1 MFVMRP
7 RDRHRWRAPTS
18 ALATAMG
25 VFIAGM
31 TIGAVRAASGTT
43 EAPQADPT
51 RTIRDGV
58 YTVEQAARGQKLYAA
73 ICIRCHG
80 EDLLGANA
88 RPLAGDAFIRDW
100 GGLTLDHFYE
110 RAKTMPPGDG
120 ARLADGEYLDVIT
133 YVLQVNAVPA
143 GDAELEVRMLPD
155 IVVEGEGGPD
165 EVPDFSLVHVV
176 GCLTRGPEGDW
187 LVSDASDPVRTRDPA
202 ASAGDALSEA
212 EATAPG
218 SGSFRLMYVFPD
230 PSAYEGHRVETKG
243 FLIRGPQD
251 ALNVTVVASLASTCG
266 GP

>member
-1 MFVMRP
+1 MRT
-7 RDRHRWRAPTS
+7 RDRHWWLAPT
-18 ALATAMG
+18 ARLATATV

-31 TIGAVRAASGTT
+31 AVGAVRAASGPT
-43 EAPQADPT
+43 EASQGDPT

-58 YTVEQAARGQKLYAA
+58 YTVEQAARGRKLYEA

-100 GGLTLDHFYE
+100 GGMTLDHFYE
-110 RAKTMPPGDG
+110 RAKTMPPGDA
-120 ARLADGEYLDVIT
+120 ARLADDEYLDVVT
-133 YVLQVNAVPA
+133 YVLEVNAVPA
-143 GDAELEVRMLPD
+143 GDAELEARMLPD

-165 EVPDFSLVHVV
+165 EVPDFSLVQVV
-176 GCLTRGPEGDW
+176 GCLTRGPDGDW
-187 LVSDASDPVRTRDPA
+187 LVSDATDPVRTRDPA
-202 ASAGDALSEA
+202 ASAGDALSQV

-230 PSAYEGHRVETKG
+230 PAAYEGHRVETKG

-251 ALNVTVVASLASTCG
+251 ALNVTVVASLASTCAA
-266 GP
+266 P